1 MKRRR
6 GLLTMVLAAVFSLG
20 ILGAVSPAPN
30 AAAKQTV
37 KVVKVQKVASKSYRA
52 TKGYMYNSA
61 KLTKKIHNLK
71 NYKHTTFYSKK
82 QVTVQTPKNRKAYYL
97 YVANKSGKVK
107 GYVYAK
113 YLKRYE
119 PKTIT
124 IVGMPTSPS
133 TTQEKPT
140 APSTTQEKPTAP
152 STIQE
157 KPTAPS
163 TTQEKPTAPQVISKL
178 DLESLINA
186 SPDLDPT
193 GQLLSLTAADYT
205 TYRSVFDQNFNVGDY
220 ADNGVFNQDQASI
233 YVKSAQLVPYV
244 QKAIDKWNT
253 ALGSTVFTL
262 GDAQDHSLTLG
273 FGNGHDDWDGV
284 FNGSSVEVD
293 DTSFHDTTYPYG
305 SMPLGSQRTVSVQFP
320 TDDSGVG
327 DGLAAHAA
335 IRRHADAT
343 NHYLTTTVTGTP
355 SQLLENYWVGVIT
368 HELGHSLGLD
378 HTPYFSDIMA
388 AQASVEDGQS
398 QENEKYAWTDFKDS
412 DGTQGGAPTA
422 TLSQRDIDRAKLT
435 KLLGYW

>member
-140 APSTTQEKPTAP
+140 AP
-152 STIQE
+152 
-157 KPTAPS
+157 
-163 TTQEKPTAPQVISKL
+163 QVISKL

-233 YVKSAQLVPYV
+233 YVKSSQLVPYV

-284 FNGSSVEVD
+284 FDGSSVEVD

-305 SMPLGSQRTVSVQFP
+305 PMPLGSQRTVSVQLS

-398 QENEKYAWTDFKDS
+398 QENEKYDWTDFKDS

>member
-1 MKRRR
+1 
-6 GLLTMVLAAVFSLG
+6 
-20 ILGAVSPAPN
+20 
-30 AAAKQTV
+30 
-37 KVVKVQKVASKSYRA
+37 
-52 TKGYMYNSA
+52 
-61 KLTKKIHNLK
+61 
-71 NYKHTTFYSKK
+71 
-82 QVTVQTPKNRKAYYL
+82 
-97 YVANKSGKVK
+97 
-107 GYVYAK
+107 
-113 YLKRYE
+113 
-119 PKTIT
+119 
-124 IVGMPTSPS
+124 MPTS
-133 TTQEKPT
+133 
-140 APSTTQEKPTAP
+140 
-152 STIQE
+152 
-157 KPTAPS
+157 PS

-262 GDAQDHSLTLG
+262 GDAQNHSLTLG
-273 FGNGHDDWDGV
+273 F
-284 FNGSSVEVD
+284 
-293 DTSFHDTTYPYG
+293 
-305 SMPLGSQRTVSVQFP
+305 
-320 TDDSGVG
+320 G

-388 AQASVEDGQS
+388 AQASVEDRQS
-398 QENEKYAWTDFKDS
+398 QENEKYDWTDFKDS
-412 DGTQGGAPTA
+412 DGTQGGALTA
-422 TLSQRDIDRAKLT
+422 TLARRSVFNQSAD
-435 KLLGYW
+435 